1 MRYRFFLVFLL
12 LALVSGC
19 NLFDT
24 EKISSEKIF
33 EEEIQAIDWTEVDRY
48 PIFPNCKEDL
58 NENAQKECFIKTI
71 NIHLL
76 ENLNANKI
84 LATREISDTLL
95 IDFEI
100 DERGK
105 LSILEI
111 AMDTLMQQ
119 EFPNLKKQIIKS
131 LDSLQPIAPAY
142 KRGIPVKTQFSLPVV
157 ILTE

>member
-1 MRYRFFLVFLL
+1 MRYRSFLVFLL
-12 LALVSGC
+12 IVLLNGC

-33 EEEIQAIDWTEVDRY
+33 KEEIQAIDWTEVDRY
-48 PIFPNCKEDL
+48 PIFPDCKEDL

-71 NIHLL
+71 NMHLL

-119 EFPNLKKQIIKS
+119 EFPNLKKRIIKS

-142 KRGIPVKTQFSLPVV
+142 KRGIPVKTQFSLPIV

>member
-12 LALVSGC
+12 IALVSGC

>member
-12 LALVSGC
+12 IALVSGC

-58 NENAQKECFIKTI
+58 NENSQKECFIKTI